1 MKLNEHSEIPK
12 NISFDSKNKDLRNAY
27 KEMLHDLP
35 TKYHLTLVFKYHVS
49 ERKAVELLNRFL
61 KYLNRA
67 ILKNRYELSGQS
79 LQGVVVK
86 ENTPSMETVHFH
98 IMISDREGQLP
109 DFSRME
115 EIVGKKV
122 RLANRYESKL
132 NRIEKQLLQEYY
144 VGDES
149 SSLEQYLTKTFERG
163 SLSMNEKMN
172 AICPMS
178 AEGVSFD

>member
-1 MKLNEHSEIPK
+1 MKLNEHSDIPK

-27 KEMLHDLP
+27 KEMLRDLP
-35 TKYHLTLVFKYHVS
+35 TRYHLTLTFTHSLS
-49 ERKAVELLNRFL
+49 EHKAVKLLNKLL

-67 ILKNRYELSGQS
+67 ILKNRYELSGDS

-86 ENTPSMETVHFH
+86 EDTPAMETVHFH
-98 IMISDREGQLP
+98 ILISDSEGQLP
-109 DFSRME
+109 EFSRME
-115 EIVGKKV
+115 EIVEKKV
-122 RLANRYESKL
+122 RLVNRCESKL
-132 NRIEKQLLQEYY
+132 NRINKRLLQEYY
-144 VGDES
+144 EGDENS
-149 SSLEQYLTKTFERG
+149 NLEQYLTKIFEKG